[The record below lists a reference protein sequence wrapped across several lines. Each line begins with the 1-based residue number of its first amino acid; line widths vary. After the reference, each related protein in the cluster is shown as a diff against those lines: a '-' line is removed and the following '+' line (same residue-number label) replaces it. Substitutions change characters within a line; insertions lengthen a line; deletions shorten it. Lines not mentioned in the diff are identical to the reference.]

1 MANQHPK
8 KWKIAVL
15 TWIAIY
21 PTITLLLALSGG
33 LLSKIDLLPLR
44 TLVLTLVMVPFM
56 VFLFVPFLQKKFSK
70 WLLS

>member
-1 MANQHPK
+1 MATSQPK

-15 TWIAIY
+15 TWAAIY
-21 PTITLLLALSGG
+21 PTITLLLAASGS

-56 VFLFVPFLQKKFSK
+56 VFFLVPLLQKSFSK
-70 WLLS
+70 WLQS